1 MILSQKVAFN
11 TLIQIVS
18 KATTVVF
25 GLLTTILLTGY
36 LGREGYGN
44 YMLVMTMVI
53 MFGALADWGTA
64 IIGVREASK
73 EKEKQAKI
81 LAEVFLI
88 RLGLALGAAFLMF
101 LAAFFLPLQSANQ
114 VIVRQGIMLG
124 SLILILF
131 AIKVSFGVVF
141 QTKLQMEKL
150 AAVDITMSVLI
161 FLVSWYFIRLGL
173 TILFLVGAVIIA
185 GIVALLVAWFLAWR
199 TVKFEFRLNKKF
211 VRHFF
216 DESLP
221 MGAILLMFTVDN
233 KIDTVMLGSIK
244 GSNAVGIYAI
254 AYRIYDVLILGAAYL
269 MNALLPVISQ
279 YSDLKQWGEKVKYLY
294 QKAFDILLLM
304 GIVVVFLTWLLAPL
318 AVKVLTQQRYFEFF
332 DAVFVL
338 RILAIAL
345 FLAYFNHLTGYTIV
359 ALGKQ
364 RPYFFI
370 ALSALIFNVT
380 ANLILIPRLSYYGAA
395 TVTILTEGLVLII
408 TTIFIFRLLKIIPS
422 VLKFPGTAIQLVKKK
437 GAIF

>member
-1 MILSQKVAFN
+1 MVLSQKVAFN
-11 TLIQIVS
+11 TLIQIAS

-73 EKEKQAKI
+73 EKEKQAQI

-88 RLGLALGAAFLMF
+88 RLFFALGAAFLMF

-114 VIVRQGIMLG
+114 TIVRQGIMLG

-150 AAVDITMSVLI
+150 AVVDITMSVLI
-161 FLVSWYFIRLGL
+161 FLISWFFIRLRLG
-173 TILFLVGAVIIA
+173 ILPLVSAIILA
-185 GIVALLVAWFLAWR
+185 SMTALLVAWFLAWR
-199 TVKFEFRLNKKF
+199 IVKFDWHFNKDF
-211 VRHFF
+211 VRRFF
-216 DESLP
+216 NESLP

-279 YSDLKQWGEKVKYLY
+279 YSNLKQWGEKVKYLY

-422 VLKFPGTAIQLVKKK
+422 VVKFPGTVIQLVKKK